1 MVTWSFIFTV
11 LLLTLAFA
19 WFPAG
24 ASLLAALL
32 LFQFKGGAVF
42 AGAFLILGSI
52 LAVRSFKLW
61 MADRTGNRED

>member
-19 WFPAG
+19 WFPAS
-24 ASLLAALL
+24 AILLAALL
-32 LFQFKGGAVF
+32 LFKFKGGGVF
-42 AGAFLILGSI
+42 AAAFLSLGVV